1 MANTIGNTALGGF
14 QDSIT
19 TDKVVFASKFTAG
32 ASFTP
37 TNFNV
42 AFSDAWGQ
50 SGTMYCAIYSDN
62 AGVPGTKL
70 WSGSITYPSLH
81 DDWLGP
87 LNMSS
92 PPSLV
97 NGTNYWLCVYPIKDA
112 GGVLNLQFNIRNS
125 SNDLKT
131 WTETGSGGT
140 WTDNP
145 TSSTHQASKE
155 LSIYAA
161 DFIAVTKTHT
171 TNALKKKIDNTKTH
185 TSNALL
191 KKAATKTHTSD
202 AYLRAIVGIPTW
214 VSPSNHASG
223 VQGSDP
229 LVFVMPTAEA
239 NIHFE
244 LQIDTANTFNSGNLQ
259 IKKSWENQTGWEYWN
274 GSAWV
279 AIPSGGVPNTY
290 SGNQA
295 RYTPPV
301 ALSATTYYRRIR
313 GRVVLE

>member
-1 MANTIGNTALGGF
+1 MANTIGRTTLGGF

-50 SGTMYCAIYSDN
+50 SGTIYASIYSDN

-70 WSGSITYPSLH
+70 WSGSITYPSLQSGF
-81 DDWLGP
+81 LGP

-97 NGTNYWLCVYPIKDA
+97 NGTTYWLCVYPVKDA
-112 GGVLNLQFNIRNS
+112 GGTLNLQFDLSNS

-131 WTETGSGGT
+131 WTETGAGGT

-145 TSSTHQASKE
+145 TTSTKDAGKE
-155 LSIYAA
+155 MSIYAA
-161 DFIAVTKTHT
+161 DFIARTKTHT

-185 TSNALL
+185 TANALL

-214 VSPSNHASG
+214 VSPSNHATG

-239 NIHFE
+239 NMHFE
-244 LQIDTANTFNSGNLQ
+244 LQIDTVNTFDSGNLQ
-259 IKKSWENQTGWEYWN
+259 IKKSWENQTGWEYYD
-274 GSAWV
+274 GSAWQP
-279 AIPSGGVPNTY
+279 IPVGGVSNSY

-301 ALSATTYYRRIR
+301 ALSAATYYRRIR